1 MRTDAVCRTPLAGS
15 AHAFC
20 AQRKRRRGRTASCR
34 CALTGVYGQF
44 ARVAKGVDL
53 TSTAGNCAWARAPQL
68 TRCALLCAPV
78 VWRKLFKLCRP
89 PGSLCIDLSM
99 PRLCLFSGAFPASA
113 GSSSKDLVGCAYPAG
128 MACARRSGTLP
139 CCIPIDAVCRTPPAG
154 SAHAFCAQCTTR
166 RGRTA
171 SYRCALSCVYGQFAR
186 VAQGVDLRSTAGNC
200 AWA

>member
-1 MRTDAVCRTPLAGS
+1 
-15 AHAFC
+15 
-20 AQRKRRRGRTASCR
+20 
-34 CALTGVYGQF
+34 
-44 ARVAKGVDL
+44 
-53 TSTAGNCAWARAPQL
+53 
-68 TRCALLCAPV
+68 
-78 VWRKLFKLCRP
+78 
-89 PGSLCIDLSM
+89 M

-171 SYRCALSCVYGQFAR
+171 SYRFELSGVYGQFAR
-186 VAQGVDLRSTAGNC
+186 VAKGVDLRSTAGNC
-200 AWA
+200 AWAQAPQLTLCALHSGPVVWRKLFKLFSPPGSLCIDLSMPRLCLFSGAFPCICWQLF